1 MIKKAQ
7 IQFICITMSIL
18 FVVFAVIG
26 GAIHIITKNLTEQA
40 INRTLNESLERFDWR
55 GDEFVQPN
63 EFFAVVTVLDNG
75 EVIYDCWFDDQ
86 TFSENMVDHV
96 VKVAIG
102 RPYFSGTVGNVCYK
116 LKELSPNSNEYL
128 IVALDATDGILFFR
142 TSVKNSILT
151 MSIIYLILLYI
162 VYRLSFIVFK
172 PIKDS
177 IQKQKQFIS
186 NASHELKTPL
196 TIISANADVLKESGD
211 NRWIDNICTQT
222 ERMNILISDM
232 LELAK
237 TDEGKKVGTITEFN
251 LSEEVI
257 ETVLPFDAVAFEKG
271 KSIELDVEPNLSL
284 TADNQSVK
292 KLVNILMDNAVKHA
306 ERGGII
312 RVTLKKDGKN
322 TLLAVFNSGS
332 EIPEQ
337 DSNKVFERFYR
348 GDETRTNQ
356 SSGSGLGLSI
366 AKSIADAN
374 KWKIFAHSRPQESMT
389 ITVIF

>member
-1 MIKKAQ
+1 MIKRAQ

-18 FVVFAVIG
+18 FGVFAIIT
-26 GAIHIITKNLTEQA
+26 GAIYIITKNLAEQS
-40 INRTLNESLERFDWR
+40 INNSLNESLERFDWR
-55 GDEFVQPN
+55 GDDLVQQN
-63 EFFAVVTVLDNG
+63 EFCAIVTVPENG
-75 EVIYDCWFDDQ
+75 EVFYDCWFDDQ
-86 TFSENMVDHV
+86 TFDKNMVDHV
-96 VKVAIG
+96 IKVAVG
-102 RPYFSGTVGNVCYK
+102 RPYFSGSVGNVCYK
-116 LKELSPNSNEYL
+116 LKELSPDSEKYL
-128 IVALDATDGILFFR
+128 IVALDATDGMLFFR
-142 TSVKNSILT
+142 TSVKNSIII

-162 VYRLSFIVFK
+162 VYRLSFVVFK

-177 IQKQKQFIS
+177 MQKQKQFIS

-196 TIISANADVLKESGD
+196 TVISANADVLKESGT
-211 NRWIDNICTQT
+211 NRWIDNICNQT
-222 ERMNILISDM
+222 ERMNLLISDM

-237 TDEGKKVGTITEFN
+237 MDEGKKLGIITEFN
-251 LSEEVI
+251 LSEEII

>member
-1 MIKKAQ
+1 MIKRAQ

-18 FVVFAVIG
+18 FGVFAIIT
-26 GAIHIITKNLTEQA
+26 GAIYIITKNLAEQS
-40 INRTLNESLERFDWR
+40 INNSLNESLERFDLR
-55 GDEFVQPN
+55 GDDLVQQN
-63 EFFAVVTVLDNG
+63 EFCAIVTVPENG
-75 EVIYDCWFDDQ
+75 EVFYDCWFDDQ
-86 TFSENMVDHV
+86 TFDKNMVDHV
-96 VKVAIG
+96 IKVAVG
-102 RPYFSGTVGNVCYK
+102 RPYFSGSVGNVCYK
-116 LKELSPNSNEYL
+116 LKELSPDSEKYL
-128 IVALDATDGILFFR
+128 IVALDATDGMLFFR
-142 TSVKNSILT
+142 TSVKNSIII

-162 VYRLSFIVFK
+162 VYRLSFVVFK

-177 IQKQKQFIS
+177 MQKQKQFIS

-196 TIISANADVLKESGD
+196 TVISANADVLKESGT
-211 NRWIDNICTQT
+211 NRWIDNICNQT
-222 ERMNILISDM
+222 ERMNLLISDM

-237 TDEGKKVGTITEFN
+237 MDEGKKIGIITEFN
-251 LSEEVI
+251 LSEEII

>member
-1 MIKKAQ
+1 MIKRAQ

-18 FVVFAVIG
+18 FGVFAIIT
-26 GAIHIITKNLTEQA
+26 GAIYIITKNLTEQS
-40 INRTLNESLERFDWR
+40 INNSLNESLERFDWR
-55 GDEFVQPN
+55 GDDLVQQN
-63 EFFAVVTVLDNG
+63 EFCAIVTVPENG
-75 EVIYDCWFDDQ
+75 EVFYDCWFDDQ
-86 TFSENMVDHV
+86 TFDKNMVDHV
-96 VKVAIG
+96 IKVAVG
-102 RPYFSGTVGNVCYK
+102 RPYFSGSVGNVCYK
-116 LKELSPNSNEYL
+116 LKELSPDPEKYL
-128 IVALDATDGILFFR
+128 IVALDATDGMLFFR
-142 TSVKNSILT
+142 TSVKNSIII

-162 VYRLSFIVFK
+162 VYRLSFVVFK

-177 IQKQKQFIS
+177 MQKQKQFIS

-196 TIISANADVLKESGD
+196 TVISANADVLKESGT
-211 NRWIDNICTQT
+211 NRWIDNICNQT
-222 ERMNILISDM
+222 ERMNLLISDM

-237 TDEGKKVGTITEFN
+237 MDEGKKFGIITEFN
-251 LSEEVI
+251 LSEEII

>member
-1 MIKKAQ
+1 MIKRAQ

-18 FVVFAVIG
+18 FGVFAIIT
-26 GAIHIITKNLTEQA
+26 GAIYIITKNLAEQS
-40 INRTLNESLERFDWR
+40 INNSLNESLERFDWR
-55 GDEFVQPN
+55 GDDLVQQN
-63 EFFAVVTVLDNG
+63 EFCAIVTVPENG
-75 EVIYDCWFDDQ
+75 EVFYDCWFDDQ
-86 TFSENMVDHV
+86 TFDKNMVDHV
-96 VKVAIG
+96 IKVAVG
-102 RPYFSGTVGNVCYK
+102 RPYFSGSVGNVCYK
-116 LKELSPNSNEYL
+116 LKELSPDSEKYL
-128 IVALDATDGILFFR
+128 IVALDATDGMLFFR
-142 TSVKNSILT
+142 TSVKNSIII

-162 VYRLSFIVFK
+162 VYRLSFVVFK

-177 IQKQKQFIS
+177 MQKQKQFIS

-196 TIISANADVLKESGD
+196 TVISANADVLKESGT
-211 NRWIDNICTQT
+211 NRWIDNICNQT
-222 ERMNILISDM
+222 ERMNLLISDM

-237 TDEGKKVGTITEFN
+237 MDEGKKFGIITEFN
-251 LSEEVI
+251 LSEEII

-271 KSIELDVEPNLSL
+271 KSIELDVEPNISL

>member
-1 MIKKAQ
+1 MIKRAQ

-18 FVVFAVIG
+18 FGVFAIIT
-26 GAIHIITKNLTEQA
+26 GAIYIITKNLTEQS
-40 INRTLNESLERFDWR
+40 INNSLNESLERFDWR
-55 GDEFVQPN
+55 GDDLVQQN
-63 EFFAVVTVLDNG
+63 EFCAIVTVPENG
-75 EVIYDCWFDDQ
+75 EVFYDCWFDAQ
-86 TFSENMVDHV
+86 TFDKNMVDHV
-96 VKVAIG
+96 IKVAVG
-102 RPYFSGTVGNVCYK
+102 RPYFSGSVGNVCYK
-116 LKELSPNSNEYL
+116 LKELSPDSEKYL
-128 IVALDATDGILFFR
+128 IVALDATDGMLFFR
-142 TSVKNSILT
+142 TSVKNSIII

-162 VYRLSFIVFK
+162 VYRLSFVVFK

-177 IQKQKQFIS
+177 MQKQKQFIS

-196 TIISANADVLKESGD
+196 TVISANADVLKESGS
-211 NRWIDNICTQT
+211 NRWIDNICNQT
-222 ERMNILISDM
+222 ERMNLLISDM

-237 TDEGKKVGTITEFN
+237 MDEGKKVGIITEFN
-251 LSEEVI
+251 LSEEII

>member
-1 MIKKAQ
+1 MIKRAQ

-18 FVVFAVIG
+18 FGVFAIIT
-26 GAIHIITKNLTEQA
+26 GAIYIITKNLAEQS
-40 INRTLNESLERFDWR
+40 INNSLNESLERFDWR
-55 GDEFVQPN
+55 GDDLVQQN
-63 EFFAVVTVLDNG
+63 EFCAIVTVPENG
-75 EVIYDCWFDDQ
+75 EVFYDCWFDDQ
-86 TFSENMVDHV
+86 TFDKNMVDHV
-96 VKVAIG
+96 IKVAVG
-102 RPYFSGTVGNVCYK
+102 RPYFSGSVGNVCYK
-116 LKELSPNSNEYL
+116 LKELSPDSEKYL
-128 IVALDATDGILFFR
+128 IVALDATDGMLFFR
-142 TSVKNSILT
+142 TSVKNSIII

-162 VYRLSFIVFK
+162 VYRLSFVVFK

-177 IQKQKQFIS
+177 MQKQKQFIS

-196 TIISANADVLKESGD
+196 TVISANADVLKESGT
-211 NRWIDNICTQT
+211 NRWIDNICNQT
-222 ERMNILISDM
+222 ERMNLLISDM

-237 TDEGKKVGTITEFN
+237 MDEGKKFGIITEFN
-251 LSEEVI
+251 LSEEII

>member
-1 MIKKAQ
+1 MIKRAQ

-18 FVVFAVIG
+18 FGVFAIIT
-26 GAIHIITKNLTEQA
+26 GAIYIITKNLTEQS
-40 INRTLNESLERFDWR
+40 INNSLNESLERFDWR
-55 GDEFVQPN
+55 GDDLVQQN
-63 EFFAVVTVLDNG
+63 EFCAIVTVPENG
-75 EVIYDCWFDDQ
+75 EVFYDCWFDDQ
-86 TFSENMVDHV
+86 TFDKNMVDHV
-96 VKVAIG
+96 IKVAVG
-102 RPYFSGTVGNVCYK
+102 RPYFSGSVGNVCYK
-116 LKELSPNSNEYL
+116 LKELSPDSEKYL
-128 IVALDATDGILFFR
+128 IVALDATDGMLFFR
-142 TSVKNSILT
+142 TSVKNSIII

-162 VYRLSFIVFK
+162 VYRLSFVVFK

-177 IQKQKQFIS
+177 MQKQKQFIS

-196 TIISANADVLKESGD
+196 TVISANADVLKESGT
-211 NRWIDNICTQT
+211 NRWIDNICNQT
-222 ERMNILISDM
+222 ERMNLLISDM

-237 TDEGKKVGTITEFN
+237 MDEGKKFGIITEFN
-251 LSEEVI
+251 LSEEII

>member
-1 MIKKAQ
+1 MIKRAQ

-18 FVVFAVIG
+18 FGVFAIIT
-26 GAIHIITKNLTEQA
+26 GAIYIITKNLTEQS
-40 INRTLNESLERFDWR
+40 INNSLNESLERFDWR
-55 GDEFVQPN
+55 GDDLVQQN
-63 EFFAVVTVLDNG
+63 EFCAIVTVPENG
-75 EVIYDCWFDDQ
+75 EVFYDCWFDAQ
-86 TFSENMVDHV
+86 TFDKNIVDHV
-96 VKVAIG
+96 IKVAVG
-102 RPYFSGTVGNVCYK
+102 RPYFSGSVGNVCYK
-116 LKELSPNSNEYL
+116 LKELSPDSEKYL
-128 IVALDATDGILFFR
+128 IVALDATDGMLFFR
-142 TSVKNSILT
+142 TSVKNSIII

-162 VYRLSFIVFK
+162 VYRLSFVVFK

-177 IQKQKQFIS
+177 MQKQKQFIS

-196 TIISANADVLKESGD
+196 TVISANADVLKESGT
-211 NRWIDNICTQT
+211 NRWIDNICNQT
-222 ERMNILISDM
+222 ERMNLLISDM

-237 TDEGKKVGTITEFN
+237 MDEGKKLGIITEFN
-251 LSEEVI
+251 LSEEII